1 MANRRSKRPTD
12 AELEI
17 LGVLWENGPSTVR
30 EVHAKLEARRPT
42 GYTTALKTMQI
53 MAEKSLVSRDER
65 QRTHVYTAK
74 LDREQAQRSFVSD
87 MLDTVFGGSPKSL
100 VMRALETEDVTAADL
115 AEIRKA
121 IDEFDI
127 SGKQS

>member
-1 MANRRSKRPTD
+1 MTNRRSKRPTD

-17 LGVLWENGPSTVR
+17 LGVLWEGGPSTVR
-30 EVHAKLEARRPT
+30 EVHAHLEARRPT

-53 MAEKSLVSRDER
+53 MAEKSLVERDES

-74 LDREQAQRSFVSD
+74 LNREQAQRTFLSD
-87 MLDTVFGGSPKSL
+87 MMKSVFGGSPKSL

-121 IDEFDI
+121 IDEFD
-127 SGKQS
+127 SGGK